1 MLNATLCRAKLQNTG
16 LAKSV
21 TEKPTFNK
29 AALEKVIEQYTRESG
44 VRQLEKQIDKALRKM
59 AYLKA
64 LNGELPFTKISPAE
78 IRRNCWENR
87 LIIATYIKVTT
98 MQAW

>member
-1 MLNATLCRAKLQNTG
+1 MPRELQNTG

-78 IRRNCWENR
+78 IEDCWENH